1 MIGSLT
7 SLKGVSRGEEEVAV
21 RAIVSSAAI
30 GILSLIRWYFKRE
43 AALGGRRGFCSYR
56 IPCFR
61 SQWNKVKGAW
71 GRGDWLLFHDGKNSE

>member
-7 SLKGVSRGEEEVAV
+7 SLKGGEEEVAV

-43 AALGGRRGFCSYR
+43 AALG
-56 IPCFR
+56 
-61 SQWNKVKGAW
+61 
-71 GRGDWLLFHDGKNSE
+71 

>member
-30 GILSLIRWYFKRE
+30 GMLSFLSLGGIAFKRE
-43 AALGGRRGFCSYR
+43 AALG
-56 IPCFR
+56 
-61 SQWNKVKGAW
+61 
-71 GRGDWLLFHDGKNSE
+71 

>member
-1 MIGSLT
+1 MVNSAVIGSLT

-43 AALGGRRGFCSYR
+43 AALG
-56 IPCFR
+56 
-61 SQWNKVKGAW
+61 
-71 GRGDWLLFHDGKNSE
+71 